1 MECACRGTPGTEGPS
16 QSAVNKPIAVIIPIR
31 LLATSGLL
39 LGLILVLSIAC
50 GEESATLAP
59 TATVPAS
66 LTQVTVTTP
75 RPTDTPIPTGHPQP
89 PPLHRCRPLGPHR
102 LQHLRPQW
110 FPLLRP
116 TQAPLPSPTAEPT
129 LAPAAT
135 PVPITLEVTF
145 PSGDMVVDSDTIT
158 VVGITSTDATVSV
171 NGNLV
176 TPDVEGRFAIDLTI
190 MPWENPLAIEVIA
203 HFADRR
209 EQVAGTDGNIC
220 SLT

>member
-1 MECACRGTPGTEGPS
+1 MSRYSGDRRPS

-75 RPTDTPIPTGHPQP
+75 RPTDTPIPTDTPSPTATPVP
-89 PPLHRCRPLGPHR
+89 PPRPTQTPTFT
-102 LQHLRPQW
+102 PTMV
-110 FPLLRP
+110 PTPTP

-203 HFADRR
+203 
-209 EQVAGTDGNIC
+209 T
-220 SLT
+220 SLTGESRSLVRTVIFVP